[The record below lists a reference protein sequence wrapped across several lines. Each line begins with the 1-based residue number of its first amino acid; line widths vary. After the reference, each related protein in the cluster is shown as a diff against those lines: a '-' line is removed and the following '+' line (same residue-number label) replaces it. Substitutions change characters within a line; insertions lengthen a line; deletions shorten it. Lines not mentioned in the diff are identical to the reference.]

1 MKWRYFDK
9 IKKKWVSLKTS
20 HEFKDEF
27 DKENRANKID
37 KEYRLKCGI
46 HFVSLDSMSEED
58 RDEVMYQNS
67 MEVRN
72 LLTKM
77 EREYLQSALYKQ
89 FRIELCNEIKI
100 KFCQMKP
107 KVRMA
112 MYLRWF
118 KDMSIIQIAALMKV
132 QNWEAQALLR
142 KGTSYIAEFLNPFP
156 DVVWE

>member
-9 IKKKWVSLKTS
+9 ISKKWVSLKTPR
-20 HEFKDEF
+20 EFKEEF
-27 DKENRANKID
+27 DKQNRANKED
-37 KEYRLKCGI
+37 KKIRLECGI
-46 HFVSLDSMSEED
+46 HFVSLDSMSEEE

-89 FRIELCNEIKI
+89 FRIDLCNEIKI

-107 KVRMA
+107 KVRIA

-118 KDMSIIQIAALMKV
+118 KDMSIIQIAALLKV

-142 KGTSYIAEFLNPFP
+142 KGTSYIADFLNPYP
-156 DVVWE
+156 NETWE

>member
-1 MKWRYFDK
+1 MKWRYFDN

-20 HEFKDEF
+20 REFKEEF
-27 DKENRANKID
+27 DKQNRANKED
-37 KEYRLKCGI
+37 KEFRLECGI

-72 LLTKM
+72 LLTKI
-77 EREYLQSALYKQ
+77 EKEYLQSALYKK
-89 FRIELCNEIKI
+89 FRIELCDEIKM

-107 KVRMA
+107 KVRKA

-118 KDMSIIQIAALMKV
+118 KDMSIIQIAALMKIR
-132 QNWEAQALLR
+132 NWEAQALLR
-142 KGTSYIAEFLNPFP
+142 KGTRYISDFLNPYP
-156 DVVWE
+156 NEAWE

>member
-1 MKWRYFDK
+1 MKWRYFDN

-20 HEFKDEF
+20 REFKEEF
-27 DKENRANKID
+27 DKQNRANKED
-37 KEYRLKCGI
+37 KEYRLECGI

-100 KFCQMKP
+100 CSKST
-107 KVRMA
+107 
-112 MYLRWF
+112 Y
-118 KDMSIIQIAALMKV
+118 
-132 QNWEAQALLR
+132 
-142 KGTSYIAEFLNPFP
+142 
-156 DVVWE
+156 VV